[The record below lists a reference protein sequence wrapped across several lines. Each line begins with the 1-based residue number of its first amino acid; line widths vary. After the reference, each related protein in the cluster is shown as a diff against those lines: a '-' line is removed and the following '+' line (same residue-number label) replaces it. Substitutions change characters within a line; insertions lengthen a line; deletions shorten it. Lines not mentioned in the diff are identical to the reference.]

1 RSYEDLMRACD
12 TEAAAT
18 LAKRYGAERSAW
30 TWGRVSAASLKH
42 PLESA
47 LFIGAQFKTPTEPI
61 AGSGQTPNVGS
72 NVSMRHIST
81 PGNWDATRFVVPLGQ
96 SGDPASPHYK
106 DQFDDWKKG
115 ITLTLPFTPNA
126 VRAAAKRNVNYLP
139 AGK

>member
-1 RSYEDLMRACD
+1 TPESRGALFANEIRMCAGDKIAEANKPATASFIRERVLRRAMEQKWTRWLPTGVRSYEDLMRACD

-72 NVSMRHIST
+72 NVSMRHIS
-81 PGNWDATRFVVPLGQ
+81 
-96 SGDPASPHYK
+96 
-106 DQFDDWKKG
+106 
-115 ITLTLPFTPNA
+115 
-126 VRAAAKRNVNYLP
+126 
-139 AGK
+139 